1 MEGGRGAAPF
11 DAIRAAHAELLVTD
25 HERSRA
31 FYVGQLG
38 LVVTEESNDAIY
50 LLRYALHGQPVRAV
64 EPPAAE
70 IHREVVP
77 Q

>member
-1 MEGGRGAAPF
+1 MVRGRIATPF
-11 DAIRAAHAELLVTD
+11 DVIRAAHAELLVTD
-25 HERSRA
+25 LARSRRRS
-31 FYVGQLG
+31 FWDHPVPESWYRESS
-38 LVVTEESNDAIY
+38 LVVGLD
-50 LLRYALHGQPVRAV
+50 GQPVEVV